1 MTEQFTLRDMMQRA
15 QEMQQQ
21 LVHAQS
27 ELSQTEVTG
36 TAGGG
41 LVTVTMSGMGVVNS
55 VRFDQAAVDQ
65 GDAEA
70 LAALTLTALR
80 HATDAVKS
88 LTEKKMGVAAGG
100 LDNGPGGPRTPPRRL
115 P

>member
-1 MTEQFTLRDMMQRA
+1 MTEPPTLRDMIKRT
-15 QEMQQQ
+15 QELRQH

-27 ELSQTEVTG
+27 ELAQTEVTG

-41 LVTVTMSGMGVVNS
+41 LVTVTMLGSGEVSS
-55 VRFDQAAVDQ
+55 VRFDQVAVDE

-70 LAALTLTALR
+70 LAALTMTALR

-88 LTEKKMGVAAGG
+88 LTTQRMGAVA
-100 LDNGPGGPRTPPRRL
+100 NGFDDALGRPRPRQL